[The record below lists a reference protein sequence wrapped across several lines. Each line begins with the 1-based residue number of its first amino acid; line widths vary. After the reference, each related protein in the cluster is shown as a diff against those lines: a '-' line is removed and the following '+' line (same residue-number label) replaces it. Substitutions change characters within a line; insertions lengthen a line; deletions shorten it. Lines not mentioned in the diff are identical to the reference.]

1 MDPIPKIL
9 IPVTCVNTRA
19 LRAIGHLL
27 LDAAA
32 RVDRARAQ
40 GADVQIDGG
49 LIADAYPLCNSSGLP
64 YGYHVRVDGKLAI
77 HLLDGPAAQD
87 GVQ

>member
-1 MDPIPKIL
+1 MDTIPKSS

-19 LRAIGHLL
+19 LREIGHLL

-49 LIADAYPLCNSSGLP
+49 LVADAYPLCNSSGLP

-77 HLLDGPAAQD
+77 HLLDGPAPQD